1 MRSMPTEPRPPRAR
15 RLRGVAITAAVV
27 LLIVFLSF
35 RGISVFFT
43 DYLWFQSVDLANVWS
58 GLLGAKLALG
68 TVFTLTFF
76 VLMFTSLWVAD
87 RLAPTTRPL
96 GPRDDLAAR
105 YQDVAGRYEGRIRF
119 AVSAFLALVVGA
131 SVSGEWQQWVLF
143 THRVDF
149 GRVDPQFGKDIGFF
163 VFQLPFIDFLFNWLF
178 VALVVVLLVT
188 TALHYLNGGIRLQGA
203 GPRVTPQVKAHLS
216 VILAVMALV
225 KTGQYWFGRYELD
238 LSTRGVVAGA
248 SRTDI
253 AAQLPAL
260 NLLVVISVVAA
271 GLFVWNIRRRGWVL
285 PVIAVGLWAFVALVV
300 GTIFPAIY
308 QGLRVNPNELQSEK
322 PYIARNIRAT
332 RDAFGLSKVRVVPF
346 DYQQNLDAAKIAANA
361 PTVRNAR
368 LWDPYE
374 TLRNFQSFQGL
385 QTFYK
390 FSDVD
395 IDRYEVGGAT
405 TQVMLS
411 ARELNRTDLPSQSW
425 VNRQL
430 VYTHGYGAVGS
441 AANAATADG
450 TPQYLLRDIPP
461 TGDIPLRQPRVYFG
475 ESTGG
480 YVLVNAKSDEFD
492 YPLEGQRDAYNQYRG
507 DGGIKLSSL
516 ARRLAFA
523 VRFNDYN
530 LLISGQVTPRTQMVF
545 NRDIRSRVE
554 QATPFLTFDSDP
566 YPVIVDGRI
575 VWMLDGYTTS
585 SSYPYSQPFAGEGA
599 LSGTFNYVRNPVKAT
614 VDAYTGRI
622 HYYVIDPKD
631 PVIQAWGKAFPGLL
645 EPISAMPS
653 ALRSHLRYPQDL
665 FKAQTDVY
673 RTYHMTN
680 PTTFYNK
687 TDLWAV
693 SPDPGSGEVGTTTF
707 EATPTTIAG
716 ARPQAASS
724 TGRRIDPLYL
734 LIQLPDQDAL
744 HFQIIRPFVPVSS
757 GNALTNLVSFMAADS
772 DPGTYGQLR
781 SFVMPDGRSVYGPQQ
796 VDSTINT
803 TQQISEQYSL
813 LGRTGSRVIQGSM
826 QLLPIGNSL
835 LYIRPVYVQA
845 DTGQQ
850 LPSFRFVVVFY
861 AGRAVIDTSLR
872 GALGQLFEG
881 TAPSGG
887 GTGEGGTG
895 GGSGGSSGGGSGG
908 GSATVPQL
916 LARAADAYDRAQAA
930 LKAGNLGEY
939 QRLTDEVGRLLKQ
952 ARDLSGG
959 SGSPTTTTTRPG
971 TTSTTVGRTTA
982 SASR

>member
-1 MRSMPTEPRPPRAR
+1 MRSMPTEARPPRAR
-15 RLRGVAITAAVV
+15 RLRGIAITAAVV
-27 LLIVFLSF
+27 LLILFLSF
-35 RGISVFFT
+35 RGLAVFFT
-43 DYLWFQSVDLANVWS
+43 DYLWFRSVDLAGVWR
-58 GLLGAKLALG
+58 GLLGAKIALG
-68 TVFTLTFF
+68 TVFTLAFF
-76 VLMFTSLWVAD
+76 LLMFTSLWVAD

-119 AVSAFLALVVGA
+119 AVSAFLAIVVGA

-188 TALHYLNGGIRLQGA
+188 TVLHYLNGGIRLQGA

-225 KTGQYWFGRYELD
+225 KTGQYWFARYNLD

-332 RDAFGLSKVRVVPF
+332 RDAFGLSRVRVEPF
-346 DYQQNLDAAKIAANA
+346 DYQQNLDAAKIEANA

-441 AANAATADG
+441 AANTATADG

-492 YPLEGQRDAYNQYRG
+492 YPLKGQRDAYTQYEG

-554 QATPFLTFDSDP
+554 QATPFLSFDSDP

-585 SSYPYSQPFAGEGA
+585 SSYPYSQPFSGEGA
-599 LSGTFNYVRNPVKAT
+599 LGGKFNYVRNPVKAT

-631 PVIQAWGKAFPGLL
+631 PIIQAWGKAFPDLL
-645 EPISAMPS
+645 EPISAMPA

-687 TDLWAV
+687 TDTWAV

-707 EATPTTIAG
+707 EATPTTLAG

-872 GALGQLFEG
+872 GALSQLFEG

-887 GTGEGGTG
+887 GT
-895 GGSGGSSGGGSGG
+895 SGGGTNGGGTSGGGTDG
-908 GSATVPQL
+908 GSATVAQL
-916 LARAADAYDRAQAA
+916 LARASDAYDRAQAA

-952 ARDLSGG
+952 ARDQSGG
-959 SGSPTTTTTRPG
+959 SGSSTTTTTRPG